1 MSRSGPGA
9 ESGGGVRAD
18 VNPGTQSEAGA
29 KSRTSVKP
37 LAGTPFPSWMWVPA
51 VVAAGFVAFPIV
63 GLVLRAD
70 WPEFFS
76 LVTAP
81 SALQALRL
89 SLVTATC
96 ATVFSVLL
104 GIPLALLTVRE
115 FPGVRLLR
123 TVVLLPLVLPP
134 VVGGIALLAA
144 FGRAGLIGSSLE
156 AAGVSIAFTTVAV
169 VVAQTFVAMPFVVL
183 TVEGALTSLD
193 PGFAKVATTLGAG
206 PTRTLFRIVL
216 PLIRPALI
224 SGAVL
229 AFARALGEFGATV
242 TFAGSL
248 QGVTR
253 TLPLEVYLLS
263 DSGDTAGA
271 IALSVVLM
279 VVAFVVVATMY
290 RKTSRGGRQ

>member
-1 MSRSGPGA
+1 MKLD
-9 ESGGGVRAD
+9 AD
-18 VNPGTQSEAGA
+18 VRPQADPRSQAE
-29 KSRTSVKP
+29 
-37 LAGTPFPSWMWVPA
+37 TPFPRWMWVPA
-51 VVAAGFVAFPIV
+51 VVAASFVALPVV

-76 LVTAP
+76 LITAP

-89 SLVTATC
+89 SLITATC
-96 ATVFSVLL
+96 ATVLSVLL
-104 GIPLALLTVRE
+104 GVPLALLTVRE

-134 VVGGIALLAA
+134 VVGGIALLST
-144 FGRAGLIGSSLE
+144 FGRAGIIGSSLE
-156 AAGVSIAFTTVAV
+156 AAGVSVAFTTVAV

-216 PLIRPALI
+216 PLLRPALI

-271 IALSVVLM
+271 VAVSVVLM

-290 RKTSRGGRQ
+290 RKTSRGVRQ

>member
-1 MSRSGPGA
+1 MKPD
-9 ESGGGVRAD
+9 AD
-18 VNPGTQSEAGA
+18 MQTHTE
-29 KSRTSVKP
+29 
-37 LAGTPFPSWMWVPA
+37 TPFPSWMWVPA
-51 VVAAGFVAFPIV
+51 VVAASFVALPIV
-63 GLVLRAD
+63 GLVARAN
-70 WPEFFS
+70 WPDFFS
-76 LVTAP
+76 LITAP

-89 SLVTATC
+89 SLITATC

-134 VVGGIALLAA
+134 VVGGIALLAT
-144 FGRAGLIGSSLE
+144 FGRAGLIGSFLE
-156 AAGVSIAFTTVAV
+156 SAGISIAFTTVAV
-169 VVAQTFVAMPFVVL
+169 VLAQTFVAMPFVVL

-193 PGFAKVATTLGAG
+193 PGFAMVATTLGAG

-253 TLPLEVYLLS
+253 TLPLEIYLLA

-290 RKTSRGGRQ
+290 RKTSRGVRQ